1 MKLPYRSL
9 CLWCLNPNS
18 NLFWVVNLLWLDILW
33 SFMGVEFY
41 KEISLVFIKS
51 IYIILNI
58 SKTNVMSGI
67 INLYLFHKL
76 FVPLI
81 CRKSCRML
89 YSETKLIFRKLKNY
103 FFIHLAFFSEKRTAS
118 VHSFFTLLKQKK
130 ESFLLR

>member
-76 FVPLI
+76 LVPLI

-103 FFIHLAFFSEKRTAS
+103 FFIHLAFFSEKWTAS